1 MGGWT
6 DRRTGGWVMD
16 RQTNGQ
22 MVGWKHEQTDG
33 RTGGQVGRW
42 MDGWTTKQMEGK
54 MDGRVGQTLGW
65 MDEQKDGSKDGWM
78 LFTTV
83 ISSDVLVSCLVQLPS
98 E

>member
-1 MGGWT
+1 MDGW
-6 DRRTGGWVMD
+6 MD
-16 RQTNGQ
+16 RQADRW
-22 MVGWKHEQTDG
+22 VGDGSTDEWTDG
-33 RTGGQVGRW
+33 RTDSQVGRW

-83 ISSDVLVSCLVQLPS
+83 IFFSQLFGS
-98 E
+98 VAFRIRNKQKEKLW

>member
-1 MGGWT
+1 
-6 DRRTGGWVMD
+6 MD

-22 MVGWKHEQTDG
+22 MGGWKHEQTDG

-54 MDGRVGQTLGW
+54 IDGRVGQTLGW
-65 MDEQKDGSKDGWM
+65 MDEQKDGSKDEWM